1 MNRQLAMGTNGVGRW
16 ALLLARFAR
25 ERPLGAAAGLVVV
38 AMAFLA
44 AFGPWVRPFDPVEIH
59 FDETFQGPS
68 WTYLM
73 GTDNFG
79 RDVFSRLI
87 TAARPV
93 FVVALSSVAIGAVA
107 GGLIGIASAY
117 WGGWLDS
124 VVQRVMDGLMA
135 IPILVLALTIAAMFG
150 PEDRNVVGALA
161 LINVPIANRILRS
174 AALAVTAEQY
184 VDAARAVGA
193 SDWRLIF
200 RHITPNVVA
209 PFLVFATGQ
218 VGWAIIV
225 LSALAFLGVASP
237 PPEPSWG
244 GMLSEGSRSYAE
256 RAPWLAVAPGF
267 FIVATVFGF
276 NIFGDVLRDILDP
289 RLRGR

>member
-1 MNRQLAMGTNGVGRW
+1 MNLQLNRVSPWTS
-16 ALLLARFAR
+16 LLARFVR
-25 ERPLGAAAGLVVV
+25 ERPLGAAAGAVILIT
-38 AMAFLA
+38 AFLG

-59 FDETFQGPS
+59 YDDTFQKPN

-93 FVVALSSVAIGAVA
+93 FVVALSSVALGSVV

-117 WGGWLDS
+117 RGGWLDS
-124 VVQRVMDGLMA
+124 IVQRVMDGVMA

-150 PEDRNVVGALA
+150 PEDRNVVAALA

-174 AALAVTAEQY
+174 AALSVTAEQY
-184 VDAARAVGA
+184 VEAARAVGA
-193 SDWRLIF
+193 SDRRLIL

-244 GMLSEGSRSYAE
+244 GMLSEGSRQYAE

-276 NIFGDVLRDILDP
+276 NILGDVLRDVFDP
-289 RLRGR
+289 RLRVR